1 MRNSSHCGSHHH
13 INMYG
18 FILFSYSNPPPFAM
32 HPQFHSTT
40 TTICHLL
47 QSKYLRAL
55 TCCCPPSLMLASRLK
70 QQQTPINPMSYIICH
85 VFQKGHSNSE
95 SVGPV
100 STWVCFQVEFEFV
113 DLYTPYFELIGSHI
127 TSLIFWPNQQ
137 LTRSSLQFTKKR
149 STRSMNT
156 ILFIVKVK

>member
-1 MRNSSHCGSHHH
+1 MIVKKAWLSKSAVENSCKMRNSSHCGSHHH

-70 QQQTPINPMSYIICH
+70 QQQTPINPVLYIICH
-85 VFQKGHSNSE
+85 VFQRDTQIPK
-95 SVGPV
+95 VL
-100 STWVCFQVEFEFV
+100 
-113 DLYTPYFELIGSHI
+113 DLSLPGYVFRLSLSLLICTHHI
-127 TSLIFWPNQQ
+127 
-137 LTRSSLQFTKKR
+137 SS
-149 STRSMNT
+149 
-156 ILFIVKVK
+156 